1 MTKKLEVRT
10 EELDAQYDS
19 IFGNVAEIIEAAR
32 RSAARSVNSIMTA
45 AYWLIGRRVVEFE
58 QSGKKRA
65 EYGTALIE
73 RLAVDM
79 SKRFGRGFSRQN
91 IQQMRLFYLLY
102 PVERIFQTVSA
113 ESSLAGIA
121 SRFPLPWSAYV
132 RLLSVKNKNA
142 RAFYEAEALGGDFDR
157 ADRADIQSK
166 VSDAEEAAKDEV
178 WGGYRFVV
186 IADSQEPDGLK
197 TIDLGAGHSSGGE
210 TLCGRVI
217 TALKSQALLNE
228 SVGAGYIERNCPP
241 ALQESGAWPL
251 ASLRQSF
258 LNGSLTRLLDPDT
271 TLRGKIVEFVSKGD
285 FGLASGQKPDGTY
298 ERVWF
303 NEPLGADEVA
313 FESGVF
319 LLLKSK
325 ASLLKTMLEPGAE
338 PEPTPGPEPT
348 PVGGRGE
355 PTPGP
360 SPEPEPRPSAGTRTF
375 RISGDV
381 PPEIW
386 NRLGTKVLP
395 KLRGGSDLKIGIEF
409 SVTIDGQ
416 LAQSFETD
424 LKQILEDLGLTGRIH
439 VE

>member
-1 MTKKLEVRT
+1 VDKE
-10 EELDAQYDS
+10 
-19 IFGNVAEIIEAAR
+19 IAE
-32 RSAARSVNSIMTA
+32 
-45 AYWLIGRRVVEFE
+45 
-58 QSGKKRA
+58 
-65 EYGTALIE
+65 GT
-73 RLAVDM
+73 
-79 SKRFGRGFSRQN
+79 
-91 IQQMRLFYLLY
+91 
-102 PVERIFQTVSA
+102 
-113 ESSLAGIA
+113 
-121 SRFPLPWSAYV
+121 
-132 RLLSVKNKNA
+132 
-142 RAFYEAEALGGDFDR
+142 LGGDFDR

-217 TALKSQALLNE
+217 TALKSQALLNK
-228 SVGAGYIERNCPP
+228 SVGAGYIERNWPP
-241 ALQESGAWPL
+241 ALKESGAWPL

-325 ASLLKTMLEPGAE
+325 ASLLKTVPEPGGE

-348 PVGGRGE
+348 PVGGHGE
-355 PTPGP
+355 PIPGP
-360 SPEPEPRPSAGTRTF
+360 SPEPEPEPTPSAGTRTF

-395 KLRGGSDLKIGIEF
+395 KLRSGSDLKIGIEF

-424 LKQILEDLGLTGRIH
+424 LKQILEDLGLTGRIL